1 MQNKVR
7 WLLPIVFFVHFT
19 FAGPVVIKFATLAP
33 DGSSWMKIM
42 RQFTE
47 AVKKETGGEV
57 VFKIYPGGI
66 QGDEK
71 DVLRKIRINQ
81 LQGAGFT
88 GVGMGEILPEVRIL
102 DTPFLFKNTEELD
115 YIIKKF
121 DSYFADHFQK
131 KGFTLIGWAEVGNVY
146 IFTSKK
152 VATVDDFKHIKMWIW
167 EGDPVAEATFKAF
180 GLNPI
185 PLSVTDVLTSLQTG
199 LIEGVYTSP
208 LACLVLQWFTKVKYV
223 VDVPLTISN
232 GAVLISNRTF
242 KKLSPQNQQILK
254 TLGYQYFRQLTEVSR
269 QDNARSL
276 ENMQKNGIQMLKLST
291 PENLKHFEKIGEQ
304 ARRSL
309 IGKLY
314 SKDLLLQVEKA
325 LQEFR
330 TSKTGTRLKQKE

>member
-1 MQNKVR
+1 MSVKISRMV
-7 WLLPIVFFVHFT
+7 LFILVATGFLFSKPI
-19 FAGPVVIKFATLAP
+19 VIKFATLAP

-42 RQFTE
+42 REFAAE
-47 AVKKETGGEV
+47 IKEKTDGQV
-57 VFKIYPGGI
+57 IFKIYPGGI

-88 GVGMGEILPEVRIL
+88 GVGMGEILPEVRVL
-102 DTPFLFKNTEELD
+102 DTPFFFKNYAELD
-115 YIIKKF
+115 YVLNKF
-121 DSYFADHFQK
+121 DPYFAQRFKK
-131 KGFTLIGWAEVGNVY
+131 KGFTLIGWAEVGSVY

-152 VATVDDFKHIKMWIW
+152 VQTVDDFKKIKMWIW

-232 GAVLISNRTF
+232 GAVLISNRAF
-242 KKLSPQNQQILK
+242 KKISPEYQQIVRE
-254 TLGYQYFRQLTEVSR
+254 TGYQYFRRLTETSR
-269 QDNARSL
+269 KDNETSL
-276 ENMQKNGIQMLKLST
+276 MNMQQNGIQLLKLSS
-291 PENLKHFEKIGEQ
+291 PENLKRFDEIGEQ

-314 SKDLLLQVEKA
+314 DEELLIKIEST

-330 TSKTGTRLKQKE
+330 TKKNRE

>member
-1 MQNKVR
+1 MLVRILKYFWITLFLVNILFSQKV
-7 WLLPIVFFVHFT
+7 T
-19 FAGPVVIKFATLAP
+19 IKFATLAP

-42 RQFTE
+42 REFSTE
-47 AVKKETGGEV
+47 VKKQTSGQV
-57 VFKIYPGGI
+57 NFKIYPGGI

-102 DTPFLFKNTEELD
+102 DTPFLFKNFAELD
-115 YIIKKF
+115 YIINKF
-121 DSYFADHFQK
+121 DYYFSGKFQK
-131 KGFTLIGWAEVGNVY
+131 KGFTLIGWAEVGKVY

-152 VATVDDFKHIKMWIW
+152 VEKVDDFKNIKMWIW

-208 LACLVLQWFTKVKYV
+208 LACLVLQWFTKLKYV

-232 GAVLISNRTF
+232 GAVLISNRAF
-242 KKLSPQNQQILK
+242 KKLNPEQQKILK
-254 TLGYQYFRQLTEVSR
+254 ELGYQYFRRLTLTSR
-269 QDNARSL
+269 QDNEKSL
-276 ENMQKNGIQMLKLST
+276 KNMQQNGIQLLKLST
-291 PENLKHFEKIGEQ
+291 PENLKHFDQIGEQ
-304 ARRSL
+304 ARLSL
-309 IGKLY
+309 TGKLY
-314 SKDLLLQVEKA
+314 DETLLQRIESS

-330 TSKTGTRLKQKE
+330 TSGNKD